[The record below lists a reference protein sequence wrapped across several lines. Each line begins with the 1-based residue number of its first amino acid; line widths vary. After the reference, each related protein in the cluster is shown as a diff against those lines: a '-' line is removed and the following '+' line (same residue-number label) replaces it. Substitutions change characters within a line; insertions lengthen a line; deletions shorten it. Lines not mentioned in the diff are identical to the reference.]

1 MKATWLHV
9 LPSPH
14 HHMTPLKLCLSGEYS
29 YFGCR
34 PRNLSGEVQLMNQEP
49 YKYLPRSSRY
59 SFGDRGQEFHS
70 EERHAGSFLTSLGH
84 GVHFSRFWR
93 GFIFAMPLKI
103 CLELGKSQRWKS
115 LYVLVYEMRETESG
129 YRDRGREMV

>member
-34 PRNLSGEVQLMNQEP
+34 PRNLSGGVQLMNQVP

-70 EERHAGSFLTSLGH
+70 EERHAGSFPCITWSGSAFLSLLE
-84 GVHFSRFWR
+84 RFYFCSAIKNLLGAWQ
-93 GFIFAMPLKI
+93 IAA
-103 CLELGKSQRWKS
+103 LEISVCAS
-115 LYVLVYEMRETESG
+115 V
-129 YRDRGREMV
+129 

>member
-1 MKATWLHV
+1 MVTEDKNFIQKNGT
-9 LPSPH
+9 
-14 HHMTPLKLCLSGEYS
+14 
-29 YFGCR
+29 
-34 PRNLSGEVQLMNQEP
+34 QE
-49 YKYLPRSSRY
+49 
-59 SFGDRGQEFHS
+59 
-70 EERHAGSFLTSLGH
+70 AFLTSLGH